1 MGSKNCTVGSKG
13 SYMNLIEAVKIVLA
27 NNFALYLKA
36 HYFHWN
42 VEGPD
47 FAQFHEFF
55 DNLYTDFYSSID
67 HFAEEIRA
75 LNAYAPGSFERYT
88 ELAQIKGEDRVL
100 SAPEMLKQLL
110 NDNETMMTS
119 LKAAYEL
126 ANKADEI
133 GLSNFIQDRTD
144 QHKKH
149 AWMIRSFLK
158 GR

>member
-1 MGSKNCTVGSKG
+1 MT
-13 SYMNLIEAVKIVLA
+13 LIDSIKMVLA

-47 FAQFHEFF
+47 FAQFHDFF
-55 DNLYTDFYSSID
+55 ENLYTEIYSSID

-75 LNAYAPGSFERYT
+75 LDAYAPGSFERYV
-88 ELAQIKGEDRVL
+88 ELSQIKGEERL
-100 SAPEMLKQLL
+100 LTSLEMLRQLQV
-110 NDNETMMTS
+110 DNQTMIAS
-119 LKAAYEL
+119 LQQAYKLAEDSVEL
-126 ANKADEI
+126 
-133 GLSNFIQDRTD
+133 GLSNFIQDRID

-149 AWMIRSFLK
+149 AWMIKAFLK

>member
-1 MGSKNCTVGSKG
+1 MT
-13 SYMNLIEAVKIVLA
+13 LIDSIKMVLA

-42 VEGPD
+42 VEGPV
-47 FAQFHEFF
+47 FPQFHDFF
-55 DNLYTDFYSSID
+55 ENLYTEIYSSID

-75 LNAYAPGSFERYT
+75 LDAYAPGSFERYV
-88 ELAQIKGEDRVL
+88 ELSQIKGEERL
-100 SAPEMLKQLL
+100 LTSLEMLRQLQV
-110 NDNETMMTS
+110 DNQTMIAS
-119 LKAAYEL
+119 LQQAYKLAEASVEL
-126 ANKADEI
+126 
-133 GLSNFIQDRTD
+133 GLSNFIQDRID

>member
-1 MGSKNCTVGSKG
+1 MT
-13 SYMNLIEAVKIVLA
+13 LIDSIKMVLA

-47 FAQFHEFF
+47 FAQFHDFF
-55 DNLYTDFYSSID
+55 ENLYTEIYSSID

-75 LNAYAPGSFERYT
+75 LDAYAPGSFERYV
-88 ELAQIKGEDRVL
+88 ELSQIKGEERL
-100 SAPEMLKQLL
+100 LTSLEMLRQLQV
-110 NDNETMMTS
+110 DNQTMIAS
-119 LKAAYEL
+119 LQQAYKLAEASVEL
-126 ANKADEI
+126 
-133 GLSNFIQDRTD
+133 GLSNFIQDRID

>member
-1 MGSKNCTVGSKG
+1 
-13 SYMNLIEAVKIVLA
+13 MNLIEAVKIVLA

-47 FAQFHEFF
+47 FAQFHGFF
-55 DNLYTDFYSSID
+55 EDLYTDFYSSID

-100 SAPEMLKQLL
+100 SAPEMLRQLL

>member
-1 MGSKNCTVGSKG
+1 
-13 SYMNLIEAVKIVLA
+13 MNLVDAVKVVLA

-36 HYFHWN
+36 HYYHWN

-47 FAQFHEFF
+47 FAQFHGFF
-55 DNLYTDFYSSID
+55 EDLYTEIYSSID

-75 LNAYAPGSFERYT
+75 LDAYAPGSFERYI
-88 ELAQIKGEDRVL
+88 ELSQIKGEEKLLTVV
-100 SAPEMLKQLL
+100 EMLKQLQT
-110 NDNETMMTS
+110 DNQTMIAS
-119 LKAAYEL
+119 LQSTYKLAEASVEL
-126 ANKADEI
+126 
-133 GLSNFIQDRTD
+133 GLSNFIQDRID

>member
-1 MGSKNCTVGSKG
+1 
-13 SYMNLIEAVKIVLA
+13 MNLVDSVKVVLA

-47 FAQFHEFF
+47 FAQFHDFF
-55 DNLYTDFYSSID
+55 ENLYTEIYSSID

-75 LNAYAPGSFERYT
+75 LDAYAPGSFERYV
-88 ELAQIKGEDRVL
+88 EL
-100 SAPEMLKQLL
+100 LKQLQT
-110 NDNETMMTS
+110 DNQTMIAS
-119 LKAAYEL
+119 LQSTYKLAEASVEL
-126 ANKADEI
+126 
-133 GLSNFIQDRTD
+133 GLSNFIQDRID

>member
-1 MGSKNCTVGSKG
+1 
-13 SYMNLIEAVKIVLA
+13 MNLIDAVKVVLA

-55 DNLYTDFYSSID
+55 ENLYTEIYSSID

-75 LNAYAPGSFERYT
+75 LDAYAPGSFNRYI
-88 ELAQIKGEDRVL
+88 ELSQISGEDRIL
-100 SAPEMLKQLL
+100 TSLEMLRQLQVDNQTMIASL
-110 NDNETMMTS
+110 NT
-119 LKAAYEL
+119 AYNL
-126 ANKADEI
+126 ANTANEI

>member
-1 MGSKNCTVGSKG
+1 
-13 SYMNLIEAVKIVLA
+13 MNLVDSVKIVLA

-47 FAQFHEFF
+47 FPQFHKFF
-55 DNLYTDFYSSID
+55 KKLYIEVYSSID

-75 LNAYAPGSFERYT
+75 LDAYAPGSFNRYI
-88 ELAQIKGEDRVL
+88 ELSQISGEDRILTPV
-100 SAPEMLKQLL
+100 EMLRQLQV
-110 NDNETMMTS
+110 DNQTMITS
-119 LKAAYEL
+119 MNTAYIL
-126 ANKADEI
+126 ANAANEI

-144 QHKKH
+144 QHKMQ
-149 AWMIRSFLK
+149 AWMIRSFIK

>member
-1 MGSKNCTVGSKG
+1 
-13 SYMNLIEAVKIVLA
+13 MNLVDAVKVVLA

-47 FAQFHEFF
+47 FAQFHGFF
-55 DNLYTDFYSSID
+55 EDLYTDFYSSID

-75 LNAYAPGSFERYT
+75 LDAYAPGSFERYI
-88 ELAQIKGEDRVL
+88 ELSQIKGEEKLLTVV
-100 SAPEMLKQLL
+100 EMLKQLQT
-110 NDNETMMTS
+110 DNQTMIAS
-119 LKAAYEL
+119 LQSTYKLAEASVEL
-126 ANKADEI
+126 
-133 GLSNFIQDRTD
+133 GLSNFIQDRID

>member
-1 MGSKNCTVGSKG
+1 MT
-13 SYMNLIEAVKIVLA
+13 LIDSIKMVLA

-47 FAQFHEFF
+47 FAQFHDFF
-55 DNLYTDFYSSID
+55 GDLYTEIYSSID

-75 LNAYAPGSFERYT
+75 LDAYAPGSFERYI
-88 ELAQIKGEDRVL
+88 ELSQIKGEERL
-100 SAPEMLKQLL
+100 LTSLEMLRQLQV
-110 NDNETMMTS
+110 DNQTMIAS
-119 LKAAYEL
+119 LEAAYKLADIANEL
-126 ANKADEI
+126 
-133 GLSNFIQDRTD
+133 GLSNFIQDRID

>member
-1 MGSKNCTVGSKG
+1 
-13 SYMNLIEAVKIVLA
+13 MNLIDAVKVVLA

-42 VEGPD
+42 VEGSD

-55 DNLYTDFYSSID
+55 ENLYTNIYSSID

-75 LNAYAPGSFERYT
+75 LDAYAPGSFERYI
-88 ELAQIKGEDRVL
+88 ELSQIKGEERIL
-100 SAPEMLKQLL
+100 TAPEMLRQLQI
-110 NDNETMMTS
+110 DNQTMIASMNT
-119 LKAAYEL
+119 AYNL
-126 ANKADEI
+126 ANAANEI

>member
-1 MGSKNCTVGSKG
+1 MT
-13 SYMNLIEAVKIVLA
+13 LIDSIKMVLA

-47 FAQFHEFF
+47 FAQFHDFF
-55 DNLYTDFYSSID
+55 ENIYTEIYSSID

-75 LNAYAPGSFERYT
+75 LDAYAPGSFERYV
-88 ELAQIKGEDRVL
+88 ELSQIKGEERL
-100 SAPEMLKQLL
+100 LTSLEMLRQLQV
-110 NDNETMMTS
+110 DNQTMIAS
-119 LKAAYEL
+119 LQQAYKLAEASVEL
-126 ANKADEI
+126 
-133 GLSNFIQDRTD
+133 GLSNFIQDRID

-149 AWMIRSFLK
+149 AWMIKAFLK

>member
-1 MGSKNCTVGSKG
+1 
-13 SYMNLIEAVKIVLA
+13 MNLVDSVKIVLA

-47 FAQFHEFF
+47 FPQFHKFF
-55 DNLYTDFYSSID
+55 KKLYIEVYSSID

-75 LNAYAPGSFERYT
+75 LDAYAPGSFNRYI
-88 ELAQIKGEDRVL
+88 ELSQISGEDRILTPV
-100 SAPEMLKQLL
+100 EMLRQLQV
-110 NDNETMMTS
+110 DNQTMIASMNT
-119 LKAAYEL
+119 AYIL
-126 ANKADEI
+126 ANAANEI
-133 GLSNFIQDRTD
+133 GLSNFIQDRID

>member
-1 MGSKNCTVGSKG
+1 
-13 SYMNLIEAVKIVLA
+13 MNLIDSIKVVLA

-36 HYFHWN
+36 HYYHWN

-47 FAQFHEFF
+47 FAQFHDFF
-55 DNLYTDFYSSID
+55 EHLYTEIYSSID

-75 LNAYAPGSFERYT
+75 LDAYAPGSFERYI
-88 ELAQIKGEDRVL
+88 ELTQIKGEDRIL
-100 SAPEMLKQLL
+100 SAVDMLKHLQA
-110 NDNETMMTS
+110 DNQIMIAS
-119 LKAAYEL
+119 LQQAYKLAEASNEL
-126 ANKADEI
+126 
-133 GLSNFIQDRTD
+133 GLSNFIQDRID

>member
-1 MGSKNCTVGSKG
+1 MT
-13 SYMNLIEAVKIVLA
+13 LIDSIKMVLA

-55 DNLYTDFYSSID
+55 GDIYTEIYSSID

-75 LNAYAPGSFERYT
+75 LDAYAPGSFERYI
-88 ELAQIKGEDRVL
+88 ELSQIKGEERL
-100 SAPEMLKQLL
+100 LTSLEMLRQLQV
-110 NDNETMMTS
+110 DNQTMIAS
-119 LKAAYEL
+119 LEAAYKLADIANEL
-126 ANKADEI
+126 
-133 GLSNFIQDRTD
+133 GLSNFIQDRID

>member
-1 MGSKNCTVGSKG
+1 
-13 SYMNLIEAVKIVLA
+13 MNLIDAVKVVLA

-55 DNLYTDFYSSID
+55 ENLYTDIYSSID

-75 LNAYAPGSFERYT
+75 LDAYAPGSFERYV
-88 ELAQIKGEDRVL
+88 ELSQIKGEERIL
-100 SAPEMLKQLL
+100 TAPEMLRQLQI
-110 NDNETMMTS
+110 DNQTMIASMNT
-119 LKAAYEL
+119 AYNL
-126 ANKADEI
+126 ANAANEI

-158 GR
+158 GQ

>member
-1 MGSKNCTVGSKG
+1 MT
-13 SYMNLIEAVKIVLA
+13 LIDSIKMVLA

-47 FAQFHEFF
+47 FAQFHDFF
-55 DNLYTDFYSSID
+55 ENLYTEIYSSID

-75 LNAYAPGSFERYT
+75 LDAYAPGSFERYV
-88 ELAQIKGEDRVL
+88 ELSQIKGEERL
-100 SAPEMLKQLL
+100 LTSLEMLRQLQV
-110 NDNETMMTS
+110 DNQTMIAS
-119 LKAAYEL
+119 LQQAYKLAEASVEL
-126 ANKADEI
+126 
-133 GLSNFIQDRTD
+133 GLSNFILDRID

>member
-1 MGSKNCTVGSKG
+1 MT
-13 SYMNLIEAVKIVLA
+13 LIDSIKMVLA

-47 FAQFHEFF
+47 FAQFHDFF
-55 DNLYTDFYSSID
+55 ENLYTEIYSSID

-75 LNAYAPGSFERYT
+75 LDAYAPGSFERYI
-88 ELAQIKGEDRVL
+88 ELSQIKGEERL
-100 SAPEMLKQLL
+100 LTSLEMLRQLQV
-110 NDNETMMTS
+110 DNQTMIAS
-119 LKAAYEL
+119 LQQAYKLAEASVEL
-126 ANKADEI
+126 
-133 GLSNFIQDRTD
+133 GLSNFIQDRID

>member
-1 MGSKNCTVGSKG
+1 MT
-13 SYMNLIEAVKIVLA
+13 LIDSIKMVLA

-47 FAQFHEFF
+47 FAQFHDFF
-55 DNLYTDFYSSID
+55 ENLYTEIYSSID

-75 LNAYAPGSFERYT
+75 LDAYAPGSFERYV
-88 ELAQIKGEDRVL
+88 ELSQIKGEERL
-100 SAPEMLKQLL
+100 LTSLEMLRQLQV
-110 NDNETMMTS
+110 DNQTMIAS
-119 LKAAYEL
+119 LQQAYKLAEASIEL
-126 ANKADEI
+126 
-133 GLSNFIQDRTD
+133 GLSNFIQDRID